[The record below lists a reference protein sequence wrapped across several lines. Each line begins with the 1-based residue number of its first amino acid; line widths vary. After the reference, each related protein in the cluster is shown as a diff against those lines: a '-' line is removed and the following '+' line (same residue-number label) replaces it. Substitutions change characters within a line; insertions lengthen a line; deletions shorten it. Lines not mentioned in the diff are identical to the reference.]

1 MKARE
6 KIKQTRRRGLKLEKW
21 QKMIEKNK
29 REEGIYK
36 KKRKKGRE
44 TGKAEHKESR
54 KNNNQEAD
62 ADKIE
67 MMEGDKRL

>member
-21 QKMIEKNK
+21 QKMTEKNK

-36 KKRKKGRE
+36 KNER
-44 TGKAEHKESR
+44 KAERLARRNIKKVKKIIIR
-54 KNNNQEAD
+54 KLMLI
-62 ADKIE
+62 KL
-67 MMEGDKRL
+67 K